1 MFTRIALLFGI
12 FTTMG
17 LGGYMTGHF
26 TMQHGQE
33 APNGVPHEHPL
44 TIALEA
50 KTELQLS
57 AAQVAHLELSAA
69 QVAHLEQ
76 LRAAMFKELEPVHA
90 RLQSIH
96 ERAAKAHETGDRQAM
111 EQIEKEVKAIE
122 AVARPIMER
131 FTHETIKALSPE
143 QHQKLGQMVN
153 ARMANHGSRDFVM
166 MFMMEAREQL
176 GITPQQFTKLQYL
189 QADFIRAFAPLR
201 EELETMHM
209 QFMAAGKTP
218 SAEDMKKATEL
229 QKRVKELQNQFTNRA
244 IKEVLN
250 PEQRQRL
257 EQLLQ
262 QGGQPQPGNHDGG
275 QHGTGG
281 NGGGQHGTGG

>member
-26 TMQHGQE
+26 TVQHGQG

-50 KTELQLS
+50 KAELQLS
-57 AAQVAHLELSAA
+57 PA

-90 RLQSIH
+90 RLQGIH
-96 ERAAKAHETGDRQAM
+96 ERAAMAHEAGDLQAM

-122 AVARPIMER
+122 AIARPIMER
-131 FTHETIKALSPE
+131 FAQETIKVLTPE

-209 QFMAAGKTP
+209 QFMAGGKTP
-218 SAEDMKKATEL
+218 SAEDMKRATEL

-250 PEQRQRL
+250 PEQRQKL

-262 QGGQPQPGNHDGG
+262 HGGQHQPGNHDGG

-281 NGGGQHGTGG
+281 HSGGQHGTGG